1 MAMGHFQP
9 PSRACCCRVCTKSSA
24 ELIELLEDALQPQQG
39 IFPRSHGNQWII
51 NGYQWWI
58 INGGLSMVDSWEFMI
73 IDGEKNNVSEG
84 DLPGEVIVVEA
95 MAHFPL
101 PCHITRW

>member
-1 MAMGHFQP
+1 MRSSLSREFSLEVMG
-9 PSRACCCRVCTKSSA
+9 T
-24 ELIELLEDALQPQQG
+24 
-39 IFPRSHGNQWII
+39 
-51 NGYQWWI
+51 NGLSMV